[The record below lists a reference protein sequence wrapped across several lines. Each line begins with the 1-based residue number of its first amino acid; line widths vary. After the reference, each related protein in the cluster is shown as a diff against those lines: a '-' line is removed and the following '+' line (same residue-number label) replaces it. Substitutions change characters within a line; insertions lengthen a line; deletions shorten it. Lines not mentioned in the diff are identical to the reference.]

1 MPANPLKTQ
10 ETSDRIRDLVNAAL
24 KEKGMSGRQAS
35 LAVVGHDGLIRDIR
49 AGRLPGLDKLLPL
62 FDLLGLESYFGPP
75 RETGVVEQVIL
86 DGADFSQIPLHE
98 AYLAAGDGHLNGDA
112 PVVGQLAFRKDWLKK
127 IGVSPSKAVLARV
140 HGDSMQPTMQP
151 DDLVMIDR
159 ARNTVPVRARTANDR
174 RPATI
179 YALLHEG
186 HARIKRIERPEE
198 GLMMLVSDNPAYGP
212 EILTG
217 SRIEAL
223 NIIGK
228 VMWWGHTNRE

>member
-1 MPANPLKTQ
+1 MDPIL
-10 ETSDRIRDLVNAAL
+10 ETIDEALRRRGLSDAA
-24 KEKGMSGRQAS
+24 AS
-35 LAVVGHDGLIRDIR
+35 KLAVGNYALIKNMRSARSDEKR
-49 AGRLPGLDKLLPL
+49 YNFQALEKLAEV
-62 FDLLGLESYFGPP
+62 LGLECYFGPP
-75 RETGVVEQVIL
+75 RETGPVQQLMV
-86 DGADFSQIPLHE
+86 DGEDFSQIPLHE

-112 PVVGQLAFRKDWLKK
+112 PIVGQLAFRRDWLKK

-159 ARNTVPVRARTANDR
+159 ARNTVPVRARAANDR

-179 YALLHEG
+179 YAMLHEG
-186 HARIKRIERPEE
+186 QARIKRIERPEE

>member
-1 MPANPLKTQ
+1 MEKYADQFGEIVAQRLKALNTSAFAVETGAGLPPDAVRNVIRSEKRSGPTLSRVQ
-10 ETSDRIRDLVNAAL
+10 EICEA
-24 KEKGMSGRQAS
+24 
-35 LAVVGHDGLIRDIR
+35 
-49 AGRLPGLDKLLPL
+49 
-62 FDLLGLESYFGPP
+62 LGLELYIGPK
-75 RETGVVEQVIL
+75 REAGVVESVVL

-112 PVVGQLAFRKDWLKK
+112 PIVGQLAFRKDWLNK

-159 ARNTVPVRARTANDR
+159 ARNTVPVRARAANDR

-186 HARIKRIERPEE
+186 QARIKRIERPEE
-198 GLMMLVSDNPAYGP
+198 GLMMLISDNPAYGP